1 MAGHSKWANIK
12 HRKERADQKKG
23 KIFSRAVKEI
33 ISAVKQGGPD
43 LKSNGKLRIAVEKAR
58 DANVPNEN
66 IERNIKKAS
75 DPNTQ
80 DFLPF
85 QYELYGFGGVG
96 LIVVGLTDNKNRI
109 SSEIRI
115 ALNKCGGTQAQPGA
129 VAFNFERKGVI
140 EVEKS
145 SMKEEDLFLLVSDNG
160 AEEMEVEEES
170 YRIITPA
177 EALAQ
182 VKDAIVNQAGK
193 VLEAEIA
200 MLPKVWV
207 EPSEEEITS
216 NLALIEKL
224 EAIDDVDSV
233 YHNIGK
239 QQ

>member
-145 SMKEEDLFLLVSDNG
+145 SMK
-160 AEEMEVEEES
+160 
-170 YRIITPA
+170 
-177 EALAQ
+177 
-182 VKDAIVNQAGK
+182 
-193 VLEAEIA
+193 
-200 MLPKVWV
+200 
-207 EPSEEEITS
+207 
-216 NLALIEKL
+216 
-224 EAIDDVDSV
+224 
-233 YHNIGK
+233 
-239 QQ
+239 